1 MIVFKAK
8 AWLDMKNRANNGEQG
23 LTKKIKKHLNDVTS
37 LSALLLEDDLLS
49 TMEVSES
56 VKNDMAKFISSLS
69 FDIESIP
76 QNSDIS
82 LSREE
87 IFDILQGFLRG

>member
-1 MIVFKAK
+1 MGKKV
-8 AWLDMKNRANNGEQG
+8 L
-23 LTKKIKKHLNDVTS
+23 LKKIKKHLNDVTR

-56 VKNDMAKFISSLS
+56 VKNDMAKFISALS